1 MRETTKACFNPALAF
16 AALALCATFACNSN
30 PTSPSADF
38 AGPSSQGGA
47 SGATLNG
54 TFQRSPSAF
63 RASRTAGADDLTVV
77 VYESRARRTEIASVD
92 VVDDRFTLRGL
103 PDSFLLAFMDGDTE
117 VGNQYFEGIKVNQE
131 LDVLLSYDGTSV
143 EVVEVKRTGIDHQP
157 GDGIEIEGS
166 AIRIDTDRT
175 ADWSGTLEV
184 DKYLIGTR
192 AAQTSI
198 RKGNRSMTLDE
209 LNDGDQVHVRGVFEE
224 VNGVL
229 WVFAHE
235 IKLQEEEDDTSSAKV
250 TICHV
255 PPGNPDNR
263 KTKSV
268 SADAVAA
275 HLAHGDSLGPCP

>member
-1 MRETTKACFNPALAF
+1 MEARFFNPVLAF

-54 TFQRSPSAF
+54 TFQGSRSAF
-63 RASRTAGADDLTVV
+63 RASRTDEADDLTVI
-77 VYESRARRTEIASVD
+77 VYDSRDRETEIARVD
-92 VVDDRFTLRGL
+92 VVNHRFTLRGL
-103 PDSFLLAFMDGDTE
+103 PDSFLLVFMDEGRDVGDE
-117 VGNQYFEGIKVNQE
+117 YFEGIKVNQE

-157 GDGIEIEGS
+157 GDGIEIDGTVTEIGGP
-166 AIRIDTDRT
+166 TEEF
-175 ADWSGTLEV
+175 SGTLRV
-184 DKYLIGTR
+184 DKYSIGIRT
-192 AAQTSI
+192 AQTSI
-198 RKGNRSMTLDE
+198 RKGNRSIPFEE
-209 LNDGDQVHVRGVFEE
+209 LEVGDQVHVRGVFEDDP
-224 VNGVL
+224 

-250 TICHV
+250 TICHI

-275 HLAHGDSLGPCP
+275 HMAHGDTMGACP